1 MKKVIVISL
10 GLLLSA
16 CAVTPLTPIGIV
28 YDVVTLP
35 FEMGH
40 VVVKRVLP

>member
-10 GLLLSA
+10 GLLVSA
-16 CAVTPLTPIGIV
+16 CVVTPLTPIGIA
-28 YDVVTLP
+28 YDMVTLP

>member
-1 MKKVIVISL
+1 MKKVIITSL
-10 GLLLSA
+10 SLLLSA
-16 CAVTPLTPIGIV
+16 CAVTPLTPIGIA

-35 FEMGH
+35 FEMAH